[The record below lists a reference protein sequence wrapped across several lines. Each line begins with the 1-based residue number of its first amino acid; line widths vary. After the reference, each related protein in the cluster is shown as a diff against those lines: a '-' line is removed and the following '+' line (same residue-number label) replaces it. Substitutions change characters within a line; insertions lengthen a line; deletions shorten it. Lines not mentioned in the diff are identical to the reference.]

1 MSVKPQL
8 KSRHIN
14 AFVQAFLLETLDE
27 PCPTPKFHWEMWDMV
42 CSEHTHVAIAAP
54 RNHAKTSSVTN
65 AVVLAHALMGIN
77 DFFLIVS
84 ETWAKAKKF
93 LSSISTTLKDNAEL
107 RKEYGPITFEKDTE
121 EEIIVNC
128 AVGKFCIIIRGAE
141 QNMRGAMWGT
151 KRPNFVIAD
160 DIENDQCVN
169 SPERRTKFRE
179 DFQNILLCCGSLS
192 CRYRVIGTILHY
204 DSLLENLMSD
214 TMWRTKRYRAHEGI
228 DDFSNILWPE
238 RWTEKALRDV
248 RQRFANMH
256 NLDGYSQEYLNIPMS
271 TEDQYLRPEDMLPMG
286 EEELKDHAKG
296 KMSYYAAADLAISRK
311 TRADYTVIGVMG
323 VTSKNFR
330 CIVDV
335 RRIKKDSLGIIRELL
350 SVQERYK
357 PEIFGIEKGQIKET
371 IGPFLSEEMRKTGV
385 YINIEPL
392 SPAGDKP
399 SRGRSFQ
406 AMHRAGSIKF
416 DKDASWYMT
425 LEDELLKMSDSGM
438 KGGHDDQFDVMAYLG
453 MMVDQIVK
461 PNSEEEEYEDEMDRY
476 RKAEVKSNGRSLITG
491 Y

>member
-1 MSVKPQL
+1 
-8 KSRHIN
+8 
-14 AFVQAFLLETLDE
+14 
-27 PCPTPKFHWEMWDMV
+27 
-42 CSEHTHVAIAAP
+42 
-54 RNHAKTSSVTN
+54 
-65 AVVLAHALMGIN
+65 
-77 DFFLIVS
+77 
-84 ETWAKAKKF
+84 
-93 LSSISTTLKDNAEL
+93 
-107 RKEYGPITFEKDTE
+107 
-121 EEIIVNC
+121 
-128 AVGKFCIIIRGAE
+128 
-141 QNMRGAMWGT
+141 
-151 KRPNFVIAD
+151 
-160 DIENDQCVN
+160 
-169 SPERRTKFRE
+169 
-179 DFQNILLCCGSLS
+179 
-192 CRYRVIGTILHY
+192 
-204 DSLLENLMSD
+204 
-214 TMWRTKRYRAHEGI
+214 
-228 DDFSNILWPE
+228 
-238 RWTEKALRDV
+238 
-248 RQRFANMH
+248 
-256 NLDGYSQEYLNIPMS
+256 
-271 TEDQYLRPEDMLPMG
+271 MLPMG